1 VISSDGVHETSR
13 LPRSLWWA
21 AASTGAM
28 AIGAFGP
35 WLTVLG
41 TFTARGTDDGAGWK
55 VVGAAVVAA
64 VALGLLLRWRERWL
78 CVVPLLAAGLGI
90 AISAYNLYDISTYS
104 DTVLG
109 AKLEEA
115 EWGLYVALLGSS
127 SLALAVLVVAAQLP
141 RGNSRAEVPITGSE
155 ATARIRSPWAVFVLA
170 IVTLGVYYLYWY
182 YQANRELKDFGV
194 GRHPVVSVLAIVPG
208 ALLIVPP
215 FVSWWRFVGRLK
227 QAEARAATP
236 GRIDHGLAIALYL
249 VGVFL
254 LPIELVYTQRHLND
268 VWWQLR
274 RRSEPP
280 AAPTAMLTYAPEP
293 RTAPEA

>member
-1 VISSDGVHETSR
+1 VTSFDGVHEASR
-13 LPRSLWWA
+13 LPRTWWWA

-35 WLTVLG
+35 WLTVLKR
-41 TFTARGTDDGAGWK
+41 FSARGTDDSAGWK
-55 VVGAAVVAA
+55 VVGAAIVAA
-64 VALGLLLRWRERWL
+64 VALGLVLRWRKRWL
-78 CVVPLLAAGLGI
+78 CIVPLLAAVLGI

-141 RGNSRAEVPITGSE
+141 RGNSRAEVKITGSE
-155 ATARIRSPWAVFVLA
+155 ATARIRNPWAVFGLA
-170 IVTLGVYYLYWY
+170 IATFGIYYLYWY

-194 GRHPVVSVLAIVPG
+194 GRHPFVSVLAIVPG

-215 FVSWWRFVGRLK
+215 FVSWWRFVGRL
-227 QAEARAATP
+227 QEAEVRAGAP
-236 GRIDHGLAIALYL
+236 GRIDHGLAIALYV

-254 LPIELVYTQRHLND
+254 LPIELVYTQQHLND
-268 VWWQLR
+268 VWRQLR
-274 RRSEPP
+274 QPEPP
-280 AAPTAMLTYAPEP
+280 APSTAMHIYAPEP

>member
-1 VISSDGVHETSR
+1 MTSFDGINEPSR
-13 LPRSLWWA
+13 LPRTWWWA

-55 VVGAAVVAA
+55 VMGAAVVAA
-64 VALGLLLRWRERWL
+64 VALGLLTRWRKRWL
-78 CVVPLLAAGLGI
+78 CVVPLLAAVLGI

-109 AKLEEA
+109 AKLEQA
-115 EWGLYVALLGSS
+115 DWGLYVALLGSS
-127 SLALAVLVVAAQLP
+127 SLALAVLGVAAQLP
-141 RGNSRAEVPITGSE
+141 RGNSRAEVTISGSE
-155 ATARIRSPWAVFVLA
+155 ATARIRSPWVVFGLA
-170 IVTLGVYYLYWY
+170 IVTFGVYYLYWY
-182 YQANRELKDFGV
+182 YEANRELKDFGV
-194 GRHPVVSVLAIVPG
+194 GRHPVVSMLAIVPG

-215 FVSWWRFVGRLK
+215 FVSWWRFVGRL
-227 QAEARAATP
+227 QEAEVRAGAP
-236 GRIDHGLAIALYL
+236 GRIDHGLAIALYV

-254 LPIELVYTQRHLND
+254 LPIELVYTQQHLND
-268 VWWQLR
+268 VWRQLR
-274 RRSEPP
+274 QPEPP
-280 AAPTAMLTYAPEP
+280 APSTAMHIYAPEP

>member
-1 VISSDGVHETSR
+1 MTSFDGLDEASR
-13 LPRSLWWA
+13 LPRTWWWA

-41 TFTARGTDDGAGWK
+41 AITARGTDDSAGWK
-55 VVGAAVVAA
+55 VVGSAVVAA
-64 VALGLLLRWRERWL
+64 VALGLLLRWRKRWL
-78 CVVPLLAAGLGI
+78 CVVPLLAAVLGI

-109 AKLEEA
+109 AKLEKA
-115 EWGLYVALLGSS
+115 EWGLYVALFGSS

-141 RGNSRAEVPITGSE
+141 RGNSRAEVKIPDTG
-155 ATARIRSPWAVFVLA
+155 ATARIRRPWVVFVLA
-170 IVTLGVYYLYWY
+170 TVTFGVYYVYWY

-215 FVSWWRFVGRLK
+215 FVSWWRFVGRL
-227 QAEARAATP
+227 QEAEARAGAP
-236 GRIDHGLAIALYL
+236 GRIDHGLALALYV

-254 LPIELVYTQRHLND
+254 LPIELVYTQQHLND
-268 VWWQLR
+268 VWLQLPR
-274 RRSEPP
+274 PEPP
-280 AAPTAMLTYAPEP
+280 SAMLTYAPEP
-293 RTAPEA
+293 RTVPEA

>member
-1 VISSDGVHETSR
+1 VTSFDGIDEASR
-13 LPRSLWWA
+13 LPRTWWWA
-21 AASTGAM
+21 AASTVAM

-35 WLTVLG
+35 WLTILG
-41 TFTARGTDDGAGWK
+41 TITARGTDDSAGWK

-64 VALGLLLRWRERWL
+64 VALGLLLHWRARWL
-78 CVVPLLAAGLGI
+78 CTVPLLAAVVGI
-90 AISAYNLYDISTYS
+90 AISAYNLYDISNYS
-104 DTVLG
+104 DTVFG
-109 AKLEEA
+109 AKLEKA
-115 EWGLYVALLGSS
+115 DWGLYLALVGSS

-141 RGNSRAEVPITGSE
+141 RRDFPAEVTITGSR

-170 IVTLGVYYLYWY
+170 TLTFGLYYVYWY

-215 FVSWWRFVGRLK
+215 LVSWWRFVGRL
-227 QAEARAATP
+227 QEAEVRSGAP
-236 GRIDHGLAIALYL
+236 GRIDHGLAFALYV

-254 LPIELVYTQRHLND
+254 LPIELVYTQQHLND
-268 VWWQLR
+268 VWRQLR
-274 RRSEPP
+274 RPEPP
-280 AAPTAMLTYAPEP
+280 AAPTTMLTYAPEP

>member
-1 VISSDGVHETSR
+1 VTSFGGADDASG
-13 LPRSLWWA
+13 LPRTWWWA
-21 AASTGAM
+21 AVSTGAM
-28 AIGAFGP
+28 AIGPFGP
-35 WLTVLG
+35 WVTVLG
-41 TFTARGTDDGAGWK
+41 AFTARGTDDGAGWK

-64 VALGLLLRWRERWL
+64 FALGLLLRWRKRWL
-78 CVVPLLAAGLGI
+78 CIVPLLAAVLGV

-127 SLALAVLVVAAQLP
+127 SLALAVLAVAAQLP
-141 RGNSRAEVPITGSE
+141 RGNSRAEVTIAGSE
-155 ATARIRSPWAVFVLA
+155 ATARIRSPWAVFALA
-170 IVTLGVYYLYWY
+170 IVTFGVYYVYWY

-215 FVSWWRFVGRLK
+215 FVSWWRFVGRL
-227 QAEARAATP
+227 QEAELRTGAP
-236 GRIDHGLAIALYL
+236 GRIDHGLATALYV

-254 LPIELVYTQRHLND
+254 LPIELVYVQQHLND
-268 VWWQLR
+268 VWRQLR
-274 RRSEPP
+274 RPEPL
-280 AAPTAMLTYAPEP
+280 AAPAAMLTYAPEP